1 MGRKRGRP
9 PKTPSSSVKKTP
21 TKQAIDVDN
30 QVNVDLSVSDEETL
44 EDLENLTPKKAVV
57 FLRNLDTLR
66 ERLLSKLQI
75 GDSLD
80 NSDMP
85 QAKNKADE
93 ISQNRKGEGDH
104 NVKQPSESGEL
115 ELDSGLAISGNLLH
129 EQFYFR
135 P

>member
-1 MGRKRGRP
+1 MGWKRGRP
-9 PKTPSSSVKKTP
+9 PKTPSSSAKKTL

-57 FLRNLDTLR
+57 FLRNLDTMR

-75 GDSLD
+75 DDNLD

-93 ISQNRKGEGDH
+93 ISQNRKGEEDH
-104 NVKQPSESGEL
+104 NVKQPSASMANG
-115 ELDSGLAISGNLLH
+115 
-129 EQFYFR
+129 
-135 P
+135 